1 MAINVP
7 PPKYAVVV
15 NAVQQ
20 RIEDGTYA
28 PGAAIP
34 SETQLMAEFDTS
46 RPTVVRAL
54 GILQQDGWI
63 ESQQGKGRY
72 VKGRPRPARSSPPI
86 GRWNCSTRAR
96 MPMSRCC
103 GWVP

>member
-7 PPKYAVVV
+7 PPKYAAVV

-20 RIEDGTYA
+20 RIEDGTYL
-28 PGAAIP
+28 PGATIP
-34 SETQLMAEFDTS
+34 SETQLMDEFKTS

-63 ESQQGKGRY
+63 ESEQGRVRG
-72 VKGRPRPARSSPPI
+72 PI
-86 GRWNCSTRAR
+86 E
-96 MPMSRCC
+96 
-103 GWVP
+103 